1 MQILLNGT
9 ATELPGRLSAREL
22 VARLDLAGK
31 RIALE
36 VNGEIVPRSGYAI
49 REIKEGDKV
58 EIIHA
63 VGGG

>member
-1 MQILLNGT
+1 MRLLINGET
-9 ATELPGRLSAREL
+9 TELPAEFTARQL
-22 VARLDLAGK
+22 VEHLKLTGA

-36 VNGEIVPRSGYAI
+36 VNGEIVPRSTYPK
-49 REIKEGDKV
+49 RRLNDGDKI

>member
-1 MQILLNGT
+1 MRLFINGE
-9 ATELPGRLSAREL
+9 AAELPSGLTARQL
-22 VARLDLAGK
+22 VEHLKLAGA

-36 VNGEIVPRSGYAI
+36 VNGEIVPRSTYPE
-49 REIKEGDKV
+49 RHLNDGDKV

>member
-1 MQILLNGT
+1 MRLLINGE
-9 ATELPGRLSAREL
+9 AAELPTGSTARQL
-22 VARLDLAGK
+22 VDQLKLTGA

-36 VNGEIVPRSGYAI
+36 VNGEIVPRSTYP
-49 REIKEGDKV
+49 EHHLNEGDKV